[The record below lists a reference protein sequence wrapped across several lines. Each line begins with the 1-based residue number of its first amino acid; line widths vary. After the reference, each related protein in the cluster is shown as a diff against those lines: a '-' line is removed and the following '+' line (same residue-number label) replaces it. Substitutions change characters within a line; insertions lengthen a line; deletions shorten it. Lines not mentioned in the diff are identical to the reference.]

1 MVSTSFTNR
10 PILGS
15 WRIWSAVLGLSAAVT
30 LSFATPYGSSAVS
43 AVLDAQDGLEE
54 FLARSPGERGNVLA
68 MKGKGKGGKY
78 ALVEKGGPSGV
89 PEEALGRIFD
99 MPGVDTPEDV
109 AAFDQ
114 APIYVDN
121 PSLALGPTFFLPGGF
136 GPGGVP
142 GGGGGVGGGSPG
154 GSTPPGGGGGGGGGN
169 PPPVGAIPE
178 PSTWALMILGFGGI
192 GGAMRR
198 RAQTSMGRSHA

>member
-10 PILGS
+10 PFIGS
-15 WRIWSAVLGLSAAVT
+15 WRAWSALTAVSAAVT
-30 LSFATPYGSSAVS
+30 LSLATPFGSNAVS
-43 AVLDAQDGLEE
+43 AVRDAQDGLEE

-68 MKGKGKGGKY
+68 MKGKGGKY

-99 MPGVDTPEDV
+99 MPGVEKPEEV

-114 APIYVDN
+114 PPIFVDN

-142 GGGGGVGGGSPG
+142 GVGGGVGGGSPG
-154 GSTPPGGGGGGGGGN
+154 GSSPPGGGGGGGGN

-178 PSTWALMILGFGGI
+178 PTTWALMILGFGGI
-192 GGAMRR
+192 GGVMRR
-198 RAQTSMGRSHA
+198 RPRDTRKISYA